1 MINLQARS
9 DDSERGNSRIAHVPV
24 NITVLDENDNS
35 PMFVNL
41 PYYAVVSVDAE
52 KGAVITRVSE
62 EPTFL
67 YIFYDGISKKSRVLK
82 L

>member
-1 MINLQARS
+1 MNIQARS
-9 DDSERGNSRIAHVPV
+9 ADGDSENSRIAHVPV

-52 KGAVITRVSE
+52 KGTVITKVRKLFEFVNY
-62 EPTFL
+62 F
-67 YIFYDGISKKSRVLK
+67 IFSSS
-82 L
+82 